1 MAATYWAP
9 DGRWLTAEERN
20 LLAVPALAKP
30 TQADHWRLWREKM
43 QALVL
48 ADQVGAAMMLTL
60 ARQVDKTLDLWLIV
74 RNDPLPEAWR
84 GLVGAETTQFLRRMI
99 EWEQPG
105 SQVEPPVQTLP
116 EIALL
121 LRQ

>member
-1 MAATYWAP
+1 MAATYWQP
-9 DGRWLTAEERN
+9 DGRWLTLEERR

-30 TQADHWRLWREKM
+30 TRDEHWTLWRERM
-43 QALVL
+43 EAQVL
-48 ADQVGAAMMLTL
+48 ADQPGAAVMLSL

-74 RNDPLPEAWR
+74 QNDPLPLAWR

-99 EWEQPG
+99 EWDQPG
-105 SQVEPPVQTLP
+105 SQVDPPVQTLP